1 MAVIAYQYRGDL
13 VDQIHRGHIAV
24 TDHTGKILWKLGDP
38 ECLTFAR
45 SSAKPLQAIP
55 VAESGALEH
64 YGITPQELAV
74 ICSSHNG
81 EPFHVKAVESILH
94 KAGLSPDQLCCG
106 AEYPMYVPAED
117 ALKIAG
123 IPRAPIY
130 CDCSGKHAGMLITA
144 RHFGESLENYT
155 ALEHPVQQRIL
166 SVFAEMCGVET
177 SEVHLAVDGCGVPV
191 HALPLYRLAQ
201 GYARMS
207 LPTLFAP
214 TRATVIRR
222 ITSAMTAHPEMVAG
236 TDRICT
242 QLMAAFGDRIF
253 CKSGASAFYAVGIK
267 DKGIGIA
274 LKMEDGASSI
284 VPYAILCPAI
294 TTKTF
299 TTTTMPLWAARS
311 WPFNWSR
318 SANGKDCTQKQ
329 SASVLLP
336 ESSIN
341 KATRLAG
348 GFVYVGMVLRIKRFP
363 DFRA

>member
-1 MAVIAYQYRGDL
+1 
-13 VDQIHRGHIAV
+13 
-24 TDHTGKILWKLGDP
+24 
-38 ECLTFAR
+38 
-45 SSAKPLQAIP
+45 
-55 VAESGALEH
+55 
-64 YGITPQELAV
+64 
-74 ICSSHNG
+74 
-81 EPFHVKAVESILH
+81 
-94 KAGLSPDQLCCG
+94 
-106 AEYPMYVPAED
+106 MYVPAED

-144 RHFGESLENYT
+144 RHLGESLEGYT

-177 SEVHLAVDGCGVPV
+177 SDVQLAVDGCGVPV

-214 TRATVIRR
+214 TRAATLRR

-284 VPYAILCPAI
+284 VRMPSSRFSPSSASSRRRKPALCPAT

-299 TTTTMPLWAARS
+299 TTTTTPSWAAPS
-311 WPFNWSR
+311 WPFNWSS
-318 SANGKDCTQKQ
+318 SANDINTVTQ
-329 SASVLLP
+329 SV
-336 ESSIN
+336 
-341 KATRLAG
+341 
-348 GFVYVGMVLRIKRFP
+348 RIV
-363 DFRA
+363 

>member
-1 MAVIAYQYRGDL
+1 MAVIAYQYRGEL

-24 TDHTGKILWKLGDP
+24 TDHTGRILWKLGDP
-38 ECLTFAR
+38 ERLTFAR

-106 AEYPMYVPAED
+106 SEYPMYVPAED

-144 RHFGESLENYT
+144 RHLGESLEGYT

-177 SEVHLAVDGCGVPV
+177 SDVQLAVDGCGVPV

-207 LPTLFAP
+207 LPTLFGPHPGRCPPAHH
-214 TRATVIRR
+214 IRHDS
-222 ITSAMTAHPEMVAG
+222 TSGNGGGNRSHLHPA
-236 TDRICT
+236 
-242 QLMAAFGDRIF
+242 
-253 CKSGASAFYAVGIK
+253 
-267 DKGIGIA
+267 
-274 LKMEDGASSI
+274 DGRLRR
-284 VPYAILCPAI
+284 P
-294 TTKTF
+294 
-299 TTTTMPLWAARS
+299 
-311 WPFNWSR
+311 N
-318 SANGKDCTQKQ
+318 
-329 SASVLLP
+329 LL
-336 ESSIN
+336 
-341 KATRLAG
+341 
-348 GFVYVGMVLRIKRFP
+348 
-363 DFRA
+363 

>member
-24 TDHTGKILWKLGDP
+24 TDHTGRILWKLGDP
-38 ECLTFAR
+38 ERLTFAR

-106 AEYPMYVPAED
+106 SEYPMYVPAED

-144 RHFGESLENYT
+144 RHLGESLEDYT

-177 SEVHLAVDGCGVPV
+177 SEVQSGRGRLRRSGPRAAPLPAGTGLRPHVPPHAFRPHPGRCPPAHHIRHDSTSGNGGRDRSHLHAADG
-191 HALPLYRLAQ
+191 RLRRPNLLQ
-201 GYARMS
+201 
-207 LPTLFAP
+207 
-214 TRATVIRR
+214 IRR
-222 ITSAMTAHPEMVAG
+222 Q
-236 TDRICT
+236 R
-242 QLMAAFGDRIF
+242 
-253 CKSGASAFYAVGIK
+253 
-267 DKGIGIA
+267 
-274 LKMEDGASSI
+274 
-284 VPYAILCPAI
+284 ILC
-294 TTKTF
+294 
-299 TTTTMPLWAARS
+299 R
-311 WPFNWSR
+311 
-318 SANGKDCTQKQ
+318 GHQ
-329 SASVLLP
+329 
-336 ESSIN
+336 
-341 KATRLAG
+341 G
-348 GFVYVGMVLRIKRFP
+348 
-363 DFRA
+363 

>member
-38 ECLTFAR
+38 ERLTFAR

-106 AEYPMYVPAED
+106 SEYPMYVPAED

-144 RHFGESLENYT
+144 RHLGESLEDYISP
-155 ALEHPVQQRIL
+155 EHPVQQRIL
-166 SVFAEMCGVET
+166 SVFAEMC
-177 SEVHLAVDGCGVPV
+177 L
-191 HALPLYRLAQ
+191 
-201 GYARMS
+201 S
-207 LPTLFAP
+207 L
-214 TRATVIRR
+214 IH
-222 ITSAMTAHPEMVAG
+222 I
-236 TDRICT
+236 
-242 QLMAAFGDRIF
+242 
-253 CKSGASAFYAVGIK
+253 
-267 DKGIGIA
+267 
-274 LKMEDGASSI
+274 
-284 VPYAILCPAI
+284 
-294 TTKTF
+294 
-299 TTTTMPLWAARS
+299 
-311 WPFNWSR
+311 
-318 SANGKDCTQKQ
+318 
-329 SASVLLP
+329 
-336 ESSIN
+336 
-341 KATRLAG
+341 
-348 GFVYVGMVLRIKRFP
+348 
-363 DFRA
+363 

>member
-38 ECLTFAR
+38 ERLTFAR

-106 AEYPMYVPAED
+106 SEYPMYVPAED

-130 CDCSGKHAGMLITA
+130 CDCSGKHAGMRITA
-144 RHFGESLENYT
+144 RHLGESLEGYT

-177 SEVHLAVDGCGVPV
+177 SDVQLAVDGCGVPV

-207 LPTLFAP
+207 LPTLISMCMEFRLKA
-214 TRATVIRR
+214 TTDRAWRR
-222 ITSAMTAHPEMVAG
+222 IT
-236 TDRICT
+236 
-242 QLMAAFGDRIF
+242 
-253 CKSGASAFYAVGIK
+253 
-267 DKGIGIA
+267 
-274 LKMEDGASSI
+274 
-284 VPYAILCPAI
+284 
-294 TTKTF
+294 
-299 TTTTMPLWAARS
+299 AR
-311 WPFNWSR
+311 
-318 SANGKDCTQKQ
+318 
-329 SASVLLP
+329 
-336 ESSIN
+336 
-341 KATRLAG
+341 
-348 GFVYVGMVLRIKRFP
+348 
-363 DFRA
+363 

>member
-24 TDHTGKILWKLGDP
+24 TDHTGRILWKLGDP
-38 ECLTFAR
+38 ERLTFAR

-106 AEYPMYVPAED
+106 SEYPMYVPAED

-144 RHFGESLENYT
+144 RHLGESLEGYT

-177 SEVHLAVDGCGVPV
+177 SDVQLAVDGCGVPV

-214 TRATVIRR
+214 TRAATLRR

-274 LKMEDGASSI
+274 LKMEDGASPSSRM
-284 VPYAILCPAI
+284 PSSRFSPSSASSRRRKPALCPAT

-299 TTTTMPLWAARS
+299 TTTTTPSWAAPS

-318 SANGKDCTQKQ
+318 SANGTGCTQNR
-329 SASVLLP
+329 AHL
-336 ESSIN
+336 SSCQ
-341 KATRLAG
+341 KAA
-348 GFVYVGMVLRIKRFP
+348 
-363 DFRA
+363 

>member
-1 MAVIAYQYRGDL
+1 MAVIAYQYRGEL

-24 TDHTGKILWKLGDP
+24 TDHTGRILWKLGDP
-38 ECLTFAR
+38 ERLTFAR

-166 SVFAEMCGVET
+166 SVFAEMCGG
-177 SEVHLAVDGCGVPV
+177 L
-191 HALPLYRLAQ
+191 
-201 GYARMS
+201 
-207 LPTLFAP
+207 
-214 TRATVIRR
+214 RR
-222 ITSAMTAHPEMVAG
+222 
-236 TDRICT
+236 
-242 QLMAAFGDRIF
+242 
-253 CKSGASAFYAVGIK
+253 
-267 DKGIGIA
+267 
-274 LKMEDGASSI
+274 
-284 VPYAILCPAI
+284 
-294 TTKTF
+294 
-299 TTTTMPLWAARS
+299 
-311 WPFNWSR
+311 
-318 SANGKDCTQKQ
+318 
-329 SASVLLP
+329 
-336 ESSIN
+336 
-341 KATRLAG
+341 G
-348 GFVYVGMVLRIKRFP
+348 GRR
-363 DFRA
+363 

>member
-38 ECLTFAR
+38 ERLTFAR

-106 AEYPMYVPAED
+106 SEYPMYVPAED

-144 RHFGESLENYT
+144 RHLGESLENYISP
-155 ALEHPVQQRIL
+155 EHPVQQRIL

-177 SEVHLAVDGCGVPV
+177 SDVQLAVDGCGVPV

-214 TRATVIRR
+214 TRAAVLGVTMAQDMIRAHAFRPHPGRCPPAHHVRHDSTSGNGGRDRSHLHAADGRLRRPNLLQIRR
-222 ITSAMTAHPEMVAG
+222 Q
-236 TDRICT
+236 R
-242 QLMAAFGDRIF
+242 
-253 CKSGASAFYAVGIK
+253 
-267 DKGIGIA
+267 
-274 LKMEDGASSI
+274 
-284 VPYAILCPAI
+284 ILC
-294 TTKTF
+294 
-299 TTTTMPLWAARS
+299 R
-311 WPFNWSR
+311 
-318 SANGKDCTQKQ
+318 GHQ
-329 SASVLLP
+329 
-336 ESSIN
+336 
-341 KATRLAG
+341 G
-348 GFVYVGMVLRIKRFP
+348 
-363 DFRA
+363 

>member
-1 MAVIAYQYRGDL
+1 M
-13 VDQIHRGHIAV
+13 
-24 TDHTGKILWKLGDP
+24 
-38 ECLTFAR
+38 
-45 SSAKPLQAIP
+45 
-55 VAESGALEH
+55 
-64 YGITPQELAV
+64 
-74 ICSSHNG
+74 
-81 EPFHVKAVESILH
+81 
-94 KAGLSPDQLCCG
+94 
-106 AEYPMYVPAED
+106 
-117 ALKIAG
+117 KIAG
-123 IPRAPIY
+123 IPRAP
-130 CDCSGKHAGMLITA
+130 STATAPGKHAGMLITA
-144 RHFGESLENYT
+144 RHLGESLEGYT

-177 SEVHLAVDGCGVPV
+177 SDVQLAVDGCGVPV

-214 TRATVIRR
+214 TRAATLRR

-284 VPYAILCPAI
+284 VPYAILSVLTQLGVITPEEAALCPAT

-299 TTTTMPLWAARS
+299 TTTTTPSWAAPS
-311 WPFNWSR
+311 WPFQLEQL
-318 SANGKDCTQKQ
+318 C
-329 SASVLLP
+329 
-336 ESSIN
+336 
-341 KATRLAG
+341 
-348 GFVYVGMVLRIKRFP
+348 
-363 DFRA
+363 

>member
-24 TDHTGKILWKLGDP
+24 TDHTGRILWKLGDP
-38 ECLTFAR
+38 ERLTFAR

-144 RHFGESLENYT
+144 RHLGESLENYISP
-155 ALEHPVQQRIL
+155 EHPVQQRIL
-166 SVFAEMCGVET
+166 
-177 SEVHLAVDGCGVPV
+177 L
-191 HALPLYRLAQ
+191 
-201 GYARMS
+201 S
-207 LPTLFAP
+207 L
-214 TRATVIRR
+214 IH
-222 ITSAMTAHPEMVAG
+222 I
-236 TDRICT
+236 
-242 QLMAAFGDRIF
+242 
-253 CKSGASAFYAVGIK
+253 
-267 DKGIGIA
+267 
-274 LKMEDGASSI
+274 
-284 VPYAILCPAI
+284 
-294 TTKTF
+294 
-299 TTTTMPLWAARS
+299 
-311 WPFNWSR
+311 
-318 SANGKDCTQKQ
+318 
-329 SASVLLP
+329 
-336 ESSIN
+336 
-341 KATRLAG
+341 
-348 GFVYVGMVLRIKRFP
+348 
-363 DFRA
+363 